1 MSKKKK
7 SKKENPESVWPIN
20 EKMINPEVVYLY
32 GPPKASP
39 SKKKLKKEPESPS
52 EIIRLLNEKNEKLKI
67 PPEMVTLYGPP
78 KDLPCKKSKK
88 TKNEKDDKEK

>member
-20 EKMINPEVVYLY
+20 EKMINPEVVC
-32 GPPKASP
+32 
-39 SKKKLKKEPESPS
+39 
-52 EIIRLLNEKNEKLKI
+52 
-67 PPEMVTLYGPP
+67 LYGPP

>member
-7 SKKENPESVWPIN
+7 SKKENIESVNLENNFHPMSMVI
-20 EKMINPEVVYLY
+20 LY
-32 GPPKASP
+32 GPPKD
-39 SKKKLKKEPESPS
+39 LK
-52 EIIRLLNEKNEKLKI
+52 EKLSAKVI
-67 PPEMVTLYGPP
+67 LYGPP

>member
-7 SKKENPESVWPIN
+7 SKKENQESADIPESVWPIN
-20 EKMINPEVVYLY
+20 EKMINPEVVCLY
-32 GPPKASP
+32 GPPKD
-39 SKKKLKKEPESPS
+39 L
-52 EIIRLLNEKNEKLKI
+52 NEKLKS
-67 PPEMVTLYGPP
+67 PSAVVKLYGPP